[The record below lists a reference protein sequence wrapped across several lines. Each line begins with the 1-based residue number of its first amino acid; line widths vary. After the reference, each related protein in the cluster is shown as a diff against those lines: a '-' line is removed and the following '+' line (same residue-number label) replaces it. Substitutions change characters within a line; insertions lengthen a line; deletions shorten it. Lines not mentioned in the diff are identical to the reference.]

1 MNRFNILL
9 LLIAVW
15 LAVFFESTFGGF
27 RRWLGGQLDFLPAL
41 VVYASLTAGLPVII
55 AIAVAGGLLF
65 DSLSANAFGVT
76 VLPLFLAGFFIY
88 VKRDLVLR
96 EQIYA
101 QMTLGAAASAFVPV
115 LTFLIL
121 SNLARQETASSWR
134 DDSAPAVPLAGW
146 ESLWQWSLMA
156 LAGALA
162 TPVCFKI
169 FDSCHRLFNYQPL
182 AESSFR
188 PDREI
193 KRSRY

>member
-9 LLIAVW
+9 LLIAIW

-27 RRWLGGQLDFLPAL
+27 RRWLGIQIDLLPAL
-41 VVYASLTAGLPVII
+41 VVYASLSTGLPAI
-55 AIAVAGGLLF
+55 IAVAVGGGLLF
-65 DSLSANAFGVT
+65 DSLSANACGVA

-88 VKRDLVLR
+88 LKRDLVLR

-146 ESLWQWSLMA
+146 QSLWQLSVMA

-162 TPVCFKI
+162 TPVCFKL
-169 FDSCHRLFNYQPL
+169 FDGCHRLFNYQPL

-193 KRSRY
+193 KRGRL